1 MVFSGR
7 NCLRFIS
14 PLIFGNLF
22 YFCKNF
28 RLKTKKPDYSH
39 LKPDQP
45 IGIFDSGVGGLTVAK
60 EIKRLLPNENLIYF
74 GDTKHL
80 PYGEKSREAII
91 GYSLEIC
98 NFLLEKNCKAIVIAC
113 NSATANALKEVLEL
127 VNEKV
132 PVIDVINPVAEKVAY
147 EIHNNIGVI
156 ATKATVNSG
165 LYKKSIRKHNK
176 FIKVDELATPLLV
189 PAIEEGFRNHPI
201 THAIIYNY
209 LSNSKLK
216 NIETLILGCTHYPLL
231 LDEIKQFYGNRVRVI
246 DSPNIVANQLKIILE
261 KHHLLL
267 QNNSKPN
274 YHFYLSD
281 LTKNFEKISKKF
293 FGKTIDLE
301 LKVL

>member
-1 MVFSGR
+1 M
-7 NCLRFIS
+7 
-14 PLIFGNLF
+14 
-22 YFCKNF
+22 
-28 RLKTKKPDYSH
+28 KTKKQAYSH
-39 LKPDQP
+39 LSPKQP

-60 EIKRLLPNENLIYF
+60 EIKRLLPNEDLIYF

-80 PYGEKSREAII
+80 PYGEKSKEAII
-91 GYSLEIC
+91 EYSTKIT
-98 NFLLEKNCKAIVIAC
+98 NFLLEQNCKAIVIAC
-113 NSATANALKEVLEL
+113 NTATANALNEVMES
-127 VNEKV
+127 VAGTV
-132 PVIDVINPVAEKVAY
+132 PVIDVINPVAEKVSY
-147 EIHNNIGVI
+147 EIHNNVGVI

-176 FIKVDELATPLLV
+176 WIKVDELATPLLV
-189 PAIEEGFRNHPI
+189 PAIEEGFKNHPI

-231 LDEIKQFYGNRVRVI
+231 IDEIKQYYGNRVRVI
-246 DSPNIVANQLKIILE
+246 DSPNIVANHLKIILD
-261 KHHLLL
+261 KYNLL
-267 QNNSKPN
+267 NDSNPKPN

-293 FGKTIDLE
+293 FGKSIDLE

>member
-1 MVFSGR
+1 M
-7 NCLRFIS
+7 
-14 PLIFGNLF
+14 
-22 YFCKNF
+22 
-28 RLKTKKPDYSH
+28 KTKKQDYSH
-39 LKPDQP
+39 LSSKQP

-60 EIKRLLPNENLIYF
+60 EIKRLLPNEDLIYF

-80 PYGEKSREAII
+80 PYGEKSKEAII
-91 GYSLEIC
+91 EYSTKIT
-98 NFLLEKNCKAIVIAC
+98 NFLLEQNCKAIVIAC
-113 NSATANALKEVLEL
+113 NTATANALNEVLES
-127 VNEKV
+127 VSCRV

-147 EIHNNIGVI
+147 EIHNNVGVI

-189 PAIEEGFRNHPI
+189 PAIEEGFKNHPI

-231 LDEIKQFYGNRVRVI
+231 IDEIKQYYGNRVRVI
-246 DSPNIVANQLKIILE
+246 DSPNIVANHLKIILD
-261 KHHLLL
+261 KYNLLND
-267 QNNSKPN
+267 NNPKPN

>member
-1 MVFSGR
+1 MKKK
-7 NCLRFIS
+7 
-14 PLIFGNLF
+14 NL
-22 YFCKNF
+22 
-28 RLKTKKPDYSH
+28 DYSH
-39 LKPDQP
+39 LSPEQP
-45 IGIFDSGVGGLTVAK
+45 IGIFDSGVGGLTNAK
-60 EIKRLLPNENLIYF
+60 EIKRLLPNENIIYF

-80 PYGEKSREAII
+80 PYGEKSKEAII
-91 GYSLEIC
+91 EYSTKIT
-98 NFLLEKNCKAIVIAC
+98 NFLLENNCKAIVIAC
-113 NSATANALKEVLEL
+113 NTATANALASIKEL
-127 VNEKV
+127 VDNRI

-147 EIHNNIGVI
+147 EIHNNVGVI

-189 PAIEEGFRNHPI
+189 PAIEEGFKNHPI

-231 LDEIKQFYGNRVRVI
+231 IDEIKQYYGNRVRVI
-246 DSPNIVANQLKIILE
+246 DSPNIVANQLKMILE
-261 KHHLLL
+261 KHHLL
-267 QNNSKPN
+267 NSSKDTPQ

-301 LKVL
+301 LKIL

>member
-1 MVFSGR
+1 M
-7 NCLRFIS
+7 
-14 PLIFGNLF
+14 
-22 YFCKNF
+22 K
-28 RLKTKKPDYSH
+28 KKKPDYSY
-39 LKPDQP
+39 LKPEQP

-91 GYSLEIC
+91 GYSTKIAK
-98 NFLLEKNCKAIVIAC
+98 FLLEKNCKAIVIAC
-113 NSATANALKEVLEL
+113 NTATANALKEILE
-127 VNEKV
+127 VVDNKV

-147 EIHNNIGVI
+147 EIHTNVGVI

-165 LYKKSIRKHNK
+165 LYRKSIRKHNK

-189 PAIEEGFRNHPI
+189 PAIEEGFKNHPI
-201 THAIIYNY
+201 THSIIYNY
-209 LSNSKLK
+209 LSNNKLK

-231 LDEIKQFYGNRVRVI
+231 IDEIKQYYGNRVRVI
-246 DSPNIVANQLKIILE
+246 DSPNIVANQLKIILD
-261 KHHLLL
+261 KHHLLNH
-267 QNNSKPN
+267 NNPTPEYN
-274 YHFYLSD
+274 FYLSD

-293 FGKTIDLE
+293 FGKSIELQ